1 LLHGYVA
8 TINGWKGKI
17 MNSKW
22 VVDIHFKIGLFSA
35 STYSWHAT
43 ELVNPNFA
51 VKRKIFNHYGNW
63 KTEKEAEKDWE
74 EFAKKNDIKEWEF
87 V

>member
-1 LLHGYVA
+1 
-8 TINGWKGKI
+8 

-51 VKRKIFNHYGNW
+51 VKRKIFNHYGIW
-63 KTEKEAEKDWE
+63 KTEKEAVKDWE
-74 EFAKKNDIKEWEF
+74 EFAEKNNIKEWEF